1 MPQRVIIGL
10 MPERDERIR
19 RARELHRQARWD
31 DACREWIAA
40 DAEHGLGV
48 DDLELLGEA
57 AQLTGRH
64 DEAVS
69 ALERA
74 FELRRA
80 AGDLTAA
87 ATGAFWLYSEFLYA
101 GELARAGGWMA
112 RLGDLA
118 ETLGAA
124 RPGWLSITEARRS
137 IVEGRYDDARAALTG
152 ALAQGREHGEIDL
165 ETFAILL
172 TGRSM
177 VMAGRIRE
185 GLARLEAAMLHVTGG
200 QTSPRMTSMLYCA
213 AIGICEEEAC
223 ELARA
228 QEWARSLERWM
239 ASLPTSYG
247 GALLDNCRVYRAALM
262 RRRGQLGEAAAELEL
277 AASNL
282 TDGNG
287 VLVAGHACY
296 ELGEVH
302 RLLGQDEAAE
312 LAYRRATALGR
323 IAQPGLAMLRLR
335 QGDVET
341 ALHGLR
347 RAVAEATGAPER
359 ARLLPSLV
367 TVALAADEL
376 AEADRALA
384 ELDRL
389 ALALRSSALDA
400 EAARARGEVE
410 LAAGRP
416 EAALP
421 LLRRSS
427 DAWRG
432 LSAPYETARTG
443 VLIARACRA
452 LGDEEGARLELVSTR
467 ELFTELAAA
476 PDLRQ
481 VESIEAPAGAAPG
494 GLSEREIEVLR
505 LVAAGMTNRAIAAKL
520 YISERTVHRHVS
532 NIFGRIGV
540 NSRAAAAAYAAQHHL
555 LP

>member
-1 MPQRVIIGL
+1 MAQREDL
-10 MPERDERIR
+10 TRH
-19 RARELHRQARWD
+19 ARHLHQQARWD
-31 DACREWIAA
+31 DACREWLAA

-48 DDLELLGEA
+48 EDLELLGEA

-64 DEAVS
+64 EEAVA

-74 FELRRA
+74 FDLRA
-80 AGDLTAA
+80 AAADLTAA
-87 ATGAFWLYSEFLYA
+87 ATCAFWLYSELLYA
-101 GELARAGGWMA
+101 GEFARAGGWMA

-118 ETLGAA
+118 ETLGASQ
-124 RPGWLSITEARRS
+124 PGWLSITEARRS
-137 IVEGRYDDARAALTG
+137 IVEQRYDDARAALTG
-152 ALAQGREHGEIDL
+152 ALAQGRERGETDL

-177 VMAGRIRE
+177 VLDGRLRD
-185 GLARLEAAMLHVTGG
+185 GLTRLEDAMLRVTGG

-223 ELARA
+223 ELAHA
-228 QEWARSLERWM
+228 QEWARALERWM

-262 RRRGQLGEAAAELEL
+262 RRRGQLTEAEAELVL
-277 AASNL
+277 AARSL

-302 RLLGQDEAAE
+302 RLLGQDDAAE

-323 IAQPGLAMLRLR
+323 TAQPGLALLRLR
-335 QGDVET
+335 QGDMDT

-347 RAVAEATGAPER
+347 RAVAEATGAPAR

-367 TVALAADEL
+367 TVALAAGEL
-376 AEADRALA
+376 AEAEQALA
-384 ELDRL
+384 EFDEL

-400 EAARARGEVE
+400 EAARTHGEVE
-410 LAAGRP
+410 LAVGRP

-427 DAWRG
+427 DTWRR

-452 LGDEEGARLELVSTR
+452 LGDEEGARLELESAR
-467 ELFTELAAA
+467 ELLTELGTT

-481 VESIEAPAGAAPG
+481 VEALVTPAGPAPG
-494 GLSEREIEVLR
+494 GLSEREIQVLR
-505 LVAAGMTNRAIAAKL
+505 LVAAGMTNRAIAAEL
-520 YISERTVHRHVS
+520 YVSERTVHRHVS

-540 NSRAAAAAYAAQHHL
+540 NSRAAAAAYAVQHHL

>member
-1 MPQRVIIGL
+1 
-10 MPERDERIR
+10 MPERDERLR

-40 DAEHGLGV
+40 DAERGLGV
-48 DDLELLGEA
+48 EDLELLGEA

-74 FELRRA
+74 FEFRA
-80 AGDLTAA
+80 AAADLTAA
-87 ATGAFWLYSEFLYA
+87 ATGAFWLYSESLYA

-118 ETLGAA
+118 ETLGAPQ
-124 RPGWLSITEARRS
+124 PGWLAIAEARRS
-137 IVEGRYDDARAALTG
+137 LVEGRYDEARAALTG
-152 ALAQGREHGEIDL
+152 ALAQGRDRGETDL

-177 VMAGRIRE
+177 VLDGRLRD
-185 GLARLEAAMLHVTGG
+185 GLTRLEDAMLRVTGG

-228 QEWARSLERWM
+228 QEWARALERWM

-262 RRRGQLGEAAAELEL
+262 RRRGQLAEAEAELEL
-277 AASNL
+277 AARNL
-282 TDGNG
+282 TDRNG

-302 RLLGQDEAAE
+302 RLLGQDDAAE

-323 IAQPGLAMLRLR
+323 TAQPGLALLRLR
-335 QGDVET
+335 QGDVDT

-347 RAVAEATGAPER
+347 RAMAEADSAPAR

-367 TVALAADEL
+367 TVELAAGEL
-376 AEADRALA
+376 AEAEQALT
-384 ELDRL
+384 ELDEL
-389 ALALRSSALDA
+389 ARILRSSALDA
-400 EAARARGEVE
+400 EDARAQGEAA

-416 EAALP
+416 EVALP
-421 LLRRSS
+421 HLRRSA
-427 DAWRG
+427 DTWRE

-452 LGDEEGARLELVSTR
+452 LGDEEGARLELESAR
-467 ELFTELAAA
+467 ELFTELAAT

-481 VESIEAPAGAAPG
+481 VDSLEAPAEPAPG
-494 GLSEREIEVLR
+494 GLSAREIQVLR
-505 LVAAGMTNRAIAAKL
+505 LVAAGMTNRAIAAEL
-520 YISERTVHRHVS
+520 YLSERTVHRHIS